1 MNQLNI
7 LFFVMALLLFL
18 SVIASRLSARMGMPL
33 LLAFLGVGM
42 LAGEEGIGRIHFDS
56 FAGATFISQLALAVI
71 LLDGG
76 LRTRLE
82 TFRIALKPAALLA
95 TWGVV
100 AGVGLLGLFATFFLN
115 VDWKLGL
122 LMAAIVGSTDAAA
135 VFSLLRNS
143 GVRLHQRIQAALE
156 LESGLNDP
164 MAILLV
170 TMLIGLIMQ
179 PEQTTAASALLM
191 LVQQLGLGIVFG
203 LAAGK
208 VMAWLLARIQLAEGL
223 YAILVASAG
232 LLVFALCNM
241 FGGSG
246 FLAVYL
252 AGVMVGNARNS
263 STEHVLSVMDGLA
276 WLSQATMFVVL
287 GLLVTPSQVWEQ
299 MPSALVIAAFLMLV
313 ARPFAVYTSI
323 KWFRFSRR
331 ELAYISWV
339 GLRGAVPVT
348 LAIMP
353 LMSGVP
359 EAQMLFNVA
368 FAVVILS
375 LLIQGT
381 TIPFFA
387 RKLGM
392 VLPEKPEPLDAR
404 EIWLAKKLSVTM
416 QSFQVEADS
425 QAENAHPYA
434 MTRDD
439 AFKSGR
445 LFALVRGGETVNVGM
460 NTQMRQGDIA
470 WYVLPEE
477 QGDDFAEQF
486 AGGELNRLEQEF
498 YGEFIVKPDV
508 KVGELAFAYG
518 LKVAEDMH
526 DKTLVEAFR
535 ESFGDVPVAGDKLF
549 WDGVCVTVR
558 ELDEHSY
565 IQSIGLKLPK
575 KQPSKTRKES

>member
-1 MNQLNI
+1 MDQLNI

-18 SVIASRLSARMGMPL
+18 SVLASRLSARLGMPL

-42 LAGEEGIGRIHFDS
+42 LAGEEGLGGIKFDS
-56 FAGATFISQLALAVI
+56 FTGATLVSQLALAVI

-76 LRTRLE
+76 LRTQFS
-82 TFRIALKPAALLA
+82 TFRIALKPAAVLA

-100 AGVGLLGLFATFFLN
+100 ASVAVLGIFATFFLG

-143 GVRLHQRIQAALE
+143 GVRLHQRIQASLE

-170 TMLIGLIMQ
+170 TMLISLIMQ
-179 PEQTTAASALLM
+179 PQETTALSALAM
-191 LVQQLGLGIVFG
+191 LVQQLGLGVLFG
-203 LAAGK
+203 LVSGK
-208 VMAWLLARIQLAEGL
+208 ILAWLLARIPLAEGL

-232 LLVFALCNM
+232 LLVFAVCNI

-263 STEHVLSVMDGLA
+263 STEHVLTVMDGLA
-276 WLSQATMFVVL
+276 WLAQATMFLVL
-287 GLLVTPSQVWEQ
+287 GLLVTPSQVWET
-299 MPSALVIAAFLMLV
+299 MPSAVVIAAFLMLV
-313 ARPFAVYTSI
+313 ARPLAVYTSI
-323 KWFRFSRR
+323 KWFRYSRK

-359 EAQMLFNVA
+359 NASLLFNVA
-368 FAVVILS
+368 FAVVFLS

-387 RKLGM
+387 RKLDM
-392 VLPEKPEPLDAR
+392 VLPEKPEPLDIR
-404 EIWLAKKLSVTM
+404 EVWLAKKLSVTM
-416 QSFQVEADS
+416 QSFQVAADS
-425 QAENAHPYA
+425 QAEHAHPYA
-434 MTRDD
+434 MTREPK
-439 AFKSGR
+439 FRNGR
-445 LFALVRGGETVNVGM
+445 LFALIRNGENVRVGM
-460 NTQMRQGDIA
+460 NTQMQQNDIA

-477 QGDDFAEQF
+477 AGESFAEQF
-486 AGGELNRLEQEF
+486 AGGELSRQEQEF
-498 YGEFIVKPDV
+498 YGEFVVKPDA
-508 KVGELAFAYG
+508 KVGDVAFAYG
-518 LKVAEDMH
+518 LQVPEEVAG
-526 DKTLVEAFR
+526 KTLVDAFR
-535 ESFGDVPVAGDKLF
+535 EYFGDVPVAGDKLY

-558 ELDEHSY
+558 ELDEKSN
-565 IQSIGLKLPK
+565 IQSFGLKMPK
-575 KQPSKTRKES
+575 KEDTEKV

>member
-1 MNQLNI
+1 MEQLNI

-18 SVIASRLSARMGMPL
+18 SVLASRLSARLGMPL

-42 LAGEEGIGRIHFDS
+42 LAGEEGLGGIKFDS
-56 FAGATFISQLALAVI
+56 FIGATFVSQMALAVI

-76 LRTRLE
+76 LRTKFE
-82 TFRIALKPAALLA
+82 TFRIALKPAAVLA
-95 TWGVV
+95 TWGVIASV
-100 AGVGLLGLFATFFLN
+100 ALLGVFATFFLG

-143 GVRLHQRIQAALE
+143 GVRLHQRIQASLE

-170 TMLIGLIMQ
+170 TMLISLIMQ
-179 PEQTTAASALLM
+179 PEETTAASALLM
-191 LVQQLGLGIVFG
+191 LVQQLGLGVVFG
-203 LAAGK
+203 LASGK
-208 VMAWLLARIQLAEGL
+208 VLAWLLVRIPLAEGL

-263 STEHVLSVMDGLA
+263 STEHVLTVMDGLA
-276 WLSQATMFVVL
+276 WLAQATMFVVL
-287 GLLVTPSQVWEQ
+287 GLLVTPSQVWEK

-313 ARPFAVYTSI
+313 ARPLAVYTSI
-323 KWFRFSRR
+323 KWFRYSSR
-331 ELAYISWV
+331 ELTYISWV

-359 EAQMLFNVA
+359 DAAMLFNVA
-368 FAVVILS
+368 FAVVLLS

-387 RKLGM
+387 KKLDM
-392 VLPEKPEPLDAR
+392 VLPEKPEPLDSR
-404 EIWLAKKLSVTM
+404 EVWLAKRLSVTL
-416 QSFQVEADS
+416 QSFKVAADS
-425 QAENAHPYA
+425 AAEHAHPYA
-434 MTRDD
+434 MTREEQ
-439 AFKSGR
+439 FRSGR
-445 LFALVRGGETVNVGM
+445 LFALIRDGQTVNVGM
-460 NTQMRQGDIA
+460 NTQMQQNDIA

-477 QGDDFAEQF
+477 EGDEFAEQF
-486 AGGELNRLEQEF
+486 AGGEWSRQEQAF
-498 YGEFIVKPDV
+498 YGEFVVKPDI
-508 KVGELAFAYG
+508 KVGDLAFAYG
-518 LKVAEDMH
+518 LKVDEGME

-535 ESFGDVPVAGDKLF
+535 EYFGDVPVAGDKLY

-565 IQSIGLKLPK
+565 IRSIGLKLPK
-575 KQPSKTRKES
+575 KPKKDGAD